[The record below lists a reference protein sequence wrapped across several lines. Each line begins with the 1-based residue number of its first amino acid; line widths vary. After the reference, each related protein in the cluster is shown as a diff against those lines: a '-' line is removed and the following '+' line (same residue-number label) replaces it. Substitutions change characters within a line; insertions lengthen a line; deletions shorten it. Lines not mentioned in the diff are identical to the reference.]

1 MASVAVI
8 VAIAAAAYGGYE
20 GSKAIG
26 GKPKAVTQP
35 AIPPPVATPQLDTER
50 QKIKRPPRGR
60 GTTILTGALEPKDV
74 KKKRLLGAEAR

>member
-1 MASVAVI
+1 MGAILVATL
-8 VAIAAAAYGGYE
+8 AYAGYQ
-20 GSKAIG
+20 GAKDIG

-60 GTTILTGALEPKDV
+60 VTTILTGDLEPKDV
-74 KKKRLLGAEAR
+74 KKKRLLGAEV